1 MKLHLSDTS
10 RQKVF
15 TAHGA
20 GYVEVNGER
29 YDKPVIVTPAQV
41 SHWAAP
47 DFAALDESH
56 FATLL
61 ALQPELLVLG
71 TGGRLRFP
79 HPRLYKALTDAHVG
93 VECMDTAAACR
104 TYNILAAEGR
114 RVVAAILL

>member
-1 MKLHLSDTS
+1 MKLQLSDTF
-10 RQKVF
+10 RQKIF

-29 YDKPVIVTPAQV
+29 YDKPVIVTPARV
-41 SHWAAP
+41 THWAAP
-47 DFAALDESH
+47 DFGALDESH
-56 FATLL
+56 FAALL

-71 TGGRLRFP
+71 TGNQLRFP
-79 HPRLYKALTDAHVG
+79 HPRLYRALTEARVG

-114 RVVAAILL
+114 KVVAAILL